1 MADFLLTVGVD
12 MQPSYKQMAG
22 QIRQLTNALN
32 ANPPKIKVEFDS
44 NSLTA
49 MRQQIENLYKA
60 AGGQSLSHSTAEI
73 NKQTAAFKQNTSARQ
88 QNVNATQSQSGAS
101 EQAARSADKEAQAI
115 ARAIKYQST
124 MQKNLSKW
132 SAAKHGDSAG
142 YYKQYEQAISDIDEA
157 LEKFGKHKDLNKLN
171 EDMTK
176 IRASADTA
184 AAGISNAG
192 EATKTFG
199 QRLGGLASKFTTWF
213 GLTRIIMAAYRAI
226 RQMVTNV
233 KELDTAMTE
242 LKKVTNETDT
252 TYNRFLEKASDRAK
266 KLGSTMTDVVSA
278 SADFARL
285 GYGLS
290 DAEQLADAAIVYKNV
305 GDGIEDINTASES
318 IIATMQAF
326 GTEASDVM
334 SIVDKFNAIGNNYA
348 ISSGGVGDALLRS
361 AAAMQSANNTLD
373 ETIALAAAANT
384 IVQDP
389 EKVGTTLK
397 TVSMYLRAAKTE
409 AEEAGESTDGMAN
422 SVSELRDEILAL
434 TGNKVDIMADDDSFK
449 STYQILKELSVVW
462 HELTDV
468 SQANILEMV
477 GGKRN
482 SNVVSAILNNFQVAN
497 DALET
502 SANSAGSA
510 LEENEKVLESIE
522 GKISIFKATFEEMSN
537 NLIGSDLI
545 KTIIEIGTG
554 LLSFVNGVVQVCD
567 AIGGLKTILL
577 GLASVLAITK
587 AAWIA
592 NTIAMS
598 INGLLNGLIKG
609 LSFLDS
615 ALASIVP
622 TIQLATASWKGYAAG
637 TVSASAAMQASI
649 PVIGLVL
656 AALTLV
662 VGAFSLY
669 NNKTEETIKSLADLQ
684 SEFDELSNTIKS
696 VSSDFRNLRD
706 SANEI
711 IPRFATLAKGVNALG
726 ENVALTDDEYQE
738 FLSLNNQ
745 IAEMFPELN
754 LGMDSNGN
762 AMLSLSYTAD
772 TLATSLWSVV
782 EAERAAANVE
792 IANSMPDVLDNI
804 NAQVDEY
811 QKRINNVKDDIESAI
826 DMIDDKSSG
835 KYDFKLNTTSS
846 DPDKIM
852 RFNDKYY
859 EYIDTLEKYGI
870 PYEVNRAA
878 AASVWY
884 DVEIDEEA
892 AKKALKEAKDKQIN
906 NIQNEMSSIWT
917 EMNGIASA
925 WMQTNPLYDSLN
937 QNMQQ
942 IAQYMVSGLD
952 FSSLGL
958 TTEKQIHDYIQ
969 GHIISPLFN
978 SGDDVKKAFDGITT
992 SMEQLN
998 NNEITKDDFSTNVKN
1013 AFDSLI
1019 KSLDSSKI
1027 DEFKKNFVNGLNA
1040 MGIAGNDFDT
1050 VLQNLIDTWSDGS
1063 ETNRLFKAFDDT
1075 IIGRRIQ
1082 HLTELFNQGTLSHK
1096 EYFDALQSEIDNFDA
1111 SSFTDS
1117 MEDATKAAKQFFV
1130 DSVQQSASGLSGL
1143 IEAFDK
1149 GEMSISEYLEGYL
1162 SIGKA
1167 LSKLTDALQD
1177 NSEAWS
1183 KNGEAID
1190 NATNKS
1196 LDGTQSSMNDAI
1208 SIIEGYQDSIYSLEQ
1223 IMIGAVEVGSDE
1235 FTAHAQVIAQDL
1247 ANIVASGGLMADEIA
1262 RTLGTTTS
1270 EIAANLTANVANQE
1284 IAAQAIAANT
1294 NSAIQ
1299 DMATAIGTLFDNL
1312 GQAISNFKVELS
1324 FGIKSIDW
1332 SSVEVL
1338 GHQLKLPS
1346 IKFELGASGESLK
1359 SIGDSIA
1366 AFGKSV
1372 SSNFV
1377 PQTIDI
1383 NDFHFGNTENGKNRN
1398 YTPSSNIT
1406 DNYNNALENIK
1417 EANKKANKEF
1427 SESFNWIDI
1436 AVKRLQRTITNLS
1449 DMVSSTWLSWTK
1461 RNAELKK
1468 QISAVNTELGL
1479 QNDAAKTYEALANGV
1494 ALDESYKRLVRN
1506 GALDISTITDEDL
1519 ADKIKQYQE
1528 YYEASL
1534 DAYDA
1539 AQKARNE
1546 LSSLAKQSFDNI
1558 SKEYSDELAL
1568 MEHLTNT
1575 FNTGIEKIEAQGYLA
1590 STKYYYAM
1598 RDVEN
1603 ENIKAQKQE
1612 LEQLVTAMS
1621 AAMNAGLIEKGSE
1634 DWYAMQQEINAV
1646 KEAIQQS
1653 ELAVIEFGNS
1663 IREVEWGHFDYL
1675 QEQISNVTAEA
1686 DFLIKLME
1694 NSDLYT
1700 DNGQLTDT
1708 GKATMGLH
1716 GQNYNVYMHQA
1727 DEYAKEILAI
1737 NELLAEDPNNTTFL
1751 ERKEELLELQRE
1763 SILSAEDEKQAI
1775 IDMVEEG
1782 INLELEAL
1790 SELIDKYKESL
1801 DSAKDLYDYQKKIKE
1816 QTSEIATL
1824 QKQLSAY
1831 RNDMSEE
1838 NRAVV
1843 QKIEVNLAKAMETL
1857 EETQYERYI
1866 SDTTK
1871 LLDNL
1876 YLEYETM
1883 LNSRLDDA
1891 EVLMNDMITEINQSA
1906 TDIATALNT
1915 EATEV
1920 GYTLSESMKSIWMPE
1935 GQAYTVITS
1944 YGEKFNTALTTVNS
1958 TLTTISTNVGK
1969 MIKESDKEADKTVDG
1984 ATPTTEADPS
1994 VKPAVVQQV
2003 NPPTVQPTQTAAKA
2017 ITVGGKINAGSA
2029 RIYSTSSGG
2038 GGGTQYYKNDPIYTV
2053 LGEKNG
2059 YLKVRY
2065 HKLSS
2070 GVTGWFKK
2078 SDVKAYKT
2086 GGLVDYTGLAWVDG
2100 EKDKPES
2107 FLDSE
2112 DTANVMSLRD
2122 VLRDIADG
2130 HISLDSIFTGGKLDI
2145 SETLGHTNV
2154 PDGIQGTT
2162 FGDVHYEINIPI
2174 DHVEDYNDFMNKMRN
2189 DDKFERFIQSMT
2201 VDRLVGRS
2209 KLEKSKFKW

>member
-12 MQPSYKQMAG
+12 VQPSYKQMAG

-44 NSLTA
+44 NSLTT
-49 MRQQIENLYKA
+49 MRKQIENLYKT

-73 NKQTAAFKQNTSARQ
+73 NKQTAAFQQNTQARKQNASAQ
-88 QNVNATQSQSGAS
+88 QSNNNASKTALNDREKEIHALTRASKLHAQMTKNLTKWTAAQRGKSSG
-101 EQAARSADKEAQAI
+101 EYEIYNKQAQALDSLI
-115 ARAIKYQST
+115 GQLSRREIDLETFNQRMAAIRDTS
-124 MQKNLSKW
+124 
-132 SAAKHGDSAG
+132 
-142 YYKQYEQAISDIDEA
+142 
-157 LEKFGKHKDLNKLN
+157 
-171 EDMTK
+171 
-176 IRASADTA
+176 DTA
-184 AAGISNAG
+184 AAGIRRVG
-192 EATKTFG
+192 EDTKTLG
-199 QRLGGLASKFTTWF
+199 QRLGGLANKFTTWF

-242 LKKVTNETDT
+242 LKKVTDETNA
-252 TYNRFLEKASDRAK
+252 TYNQFLDKASDRAK

-285 GYGLS
+285 GFGLS

-326 GTEASDVM
+326 GVEASDVM

-361 AAAMQSANNTLD
+361 AAAMRAANNTLD

-389 EKVGTTLK
+389 DKVGTTLK

-409 AEEAGESTDGMAN
+409 AEEAGESTDGMAT

-434 TGNKVDIMADDDSFK
+434 TGSKVDIMADDNSFK
-449 STYQILKELSVVW
+449 STYQILKELSGVW

-482 SNVVSAILNNFQVAN
+482 SNVVAAILENFKVAN

-502 SANSAGSA
+502 SANSEGSA
-510 LEENEKVLESIE
+510 LKENEKVLASIE
-522 GKISIFKATFEEMSN
+522 GKINIFKATFEELSN
-537 NLIGSDLI
+537 TLIQGQFIKDVVDLGTNLLNILI
-545 KTIIEIGTG
+545 SVGKLVDKLGGLNTVLYTTAGILAIIKAESIAGLISSLWKTISRLGNDISGVFAIFKDGFVSAKAAGTSSLG
-554 LLSFVNGVVQVCD
+554 
-567 AIGGLKTILL
+567 AIGAGFKN
-577 GLASVLAITK
+577 IT
-587 AAWIA
+587 
-592 NTIAMS
+592 
-598 INGLLNGLIKG
+598 
-609 LSFLDS
+609 
-615 ALASIVP
+615 ALAS
-622 TIQLATASWKGYAAG
+622 TAQLAVAGFIAVFTAFTLAQQSIEKTKEKTKEAA
-637 TVSASAAMQASI
+637 Q
-649 PVIGLVL
+649 
-656 AALTLV
+656 
-662 VGAFSLY
+662 
-669 NNKTEETIKSLADLQ
+669 E
-684 SEFDELSNTIKS
+684 
-696 VSSDFRNLRD
+696 
-706 SANEI
+706 SANQANE
-711 IPRFATLAKGVNALG
+711 
-726 ENVALTDDEYQE
+726 
-738 FLSLNNQ
+738 SLNH
-745 IAEMFPELN
+745 A
-754 LGMDSNGN
+754 
-762 AMLSLSYTAD
+762 
-772 TLATSLWSVV
+772 LALLDLKKQLDEGTKSTEDLT
-782 EAERAAANVE
+782 EAFR
-792 IANSMPDVLDNI
+792 L
-804 NAQVDEY
+804 Q
-811 QKRINNVKDDIESAI
+811 
-826 DMIDDKSSG
+826 
-835 KYDFKLNTTSS
+835 
-846 DPDKIM
+846 
-852 RFNDKYY
+852 
-859 EYIDTLEKYGI
+859 LEQMGY
-870 PYEVNRAA
+870 
-878 AASVWY
+878 
-884 DVEIDEEA
+884 
-892 AKKALKEAKDKQIN
+892 
-906 NIQNEMSSIWT
+906 
-917 EMNGIASA
+917 
-925 WMQTNPLYDSLN
+925 
-937 QNMQQ
+937 
-942 IAQYMVSGLD
+942 
-952 FSSLGL
+952 
-958 TTEKQIHDYIQ
+958 TEKQIDTLIGKYDSLSGAINDTTYATLKKASEDAYANKSLAEQALVAAAQNDFKGNSIGFSWSSTGYDSLDKEIAKILSKTAKQTSQQFQLDGENLFGNWTAKSESAEDLYEYYQGMQQISALIQQTASELDDSSLLDLGSAVSGMGVNTIYGNVTSNINMLKESATAYADAINTLHQADARLELANYLKTNSIKTKEDLDAYIQ
-969 GHIISPLFN
+969 SIRDNTAYSEEYKQ
-978 SGDDVKKAFDGITT
+978 V
-992 SMEQLN
+992 
-998 NNEITKDDFSTNVKN
+998 
-1013 AFDSLI
+1013 
-1019 KSLDSSKI
+1019 
-1027 DEFKKNFVNGLNA
+1027 
-1040 MGIAGNDFDT
+1040 
-1050 VLQNLIDTWSDGS
+1050 LIDTAQNSFPALSKAVEDTS
-1063 ETNRLFKAFDDT
+1063 KRLYDAFDDT

-1082 HLTELFNQGTLSHK
+1082 HLTELFNKGALSHK

-1177 NSEAWS
+1177 NSEAWN
-1183 KNGEAID
+1183 KNGDAID

-1338 GHQLKLPS
+1338 GHQLKLPA

-1494 ALDESYKRLVRN
+1494 TLDESYKRLVRN

-1558 SKEYSDELAL
+1558 SKEYNDELAL

-1603 ENIKAQKQE
+1603 ENINAQKQE
-1612 LEQLVTAMS
+1612 LQQLVTAMS

-1737 NELLAEDPNNTTFL
+1737 NELLAEDPNNTTLL

-1790 SELIDKYKESL
+1790 SDLIDKYKESL

-1891 EVLMNDMITEINQSA
+1891 EALMNDMITEINQSA
-1906 TDIATALNT
+1906 TDIASALNT